1 MLGRERATACTVR
14 QMLKVESENSTGKD
28 SSMQTYRQSGLEVGA
43 DFGVSLVVN
52 LVAQLCFYGA
62 LATAGRSLTFA
73 ALVLGLAVPR
83 RYAIRRL
90 FTTCVAPGTRQA
102 PWQSWLEVGVDT
114 VVALIMALV
123 LQRLCY
129 GAAATLTK
137 AGGMTVVLYAITM
150 GRRYALR
157 RVFDAWNARQAAGL
171 TTGGQP

>member
-1 MLGRERATACTVR
+1 
-14 QMLKVESENSTGKD
+14 
-28 SSMQTYRQSGLEVGA
+28 MQTCRQSRLEVGA

-52 LVAQLCFYGA
+52 LVAQLCFYGP

-90 FTTCVAPGTRQA
+90 FNTFVAPGTRQA
-102 PWQSWLEVGVDT
+102 RWQSCLEVGVDT
-114 VVALIMALV
+114 AAAIVMAIV

-137 AGGMTVVLYAITM
+137 AGGVTVVLYAITM

-157 RVFDAWNARQAAGL
+157 RVFDTWNARQGKSA
-171 TTGGQP
+171 PV

>member
-1 MLGRERATACTVR
+1 
-14 QMLKVESENSTGKD
+14 
-28 SSMQTYRQSGLEVGA
+28 MQTCYQSRLEVGA
-43 DFGVSLVVN
+43 DFGVSVCVN
-52 LVAQLCFYGA
+52 LVAQVLFYGA

-90 FTTCVAPGTRQA
+90 FNGLVAPGTRQSR
-102 PWQSWLEVGVDT
+102 WQSWLEVGVDT
-114 VVALIMALV
+114 AGAMIMAIV

-137 AGGMTVVLYAITM
+137 AGGVTVALYALTM

-157 RVFDAWNARQAAGL
+157 RVFETWNARQAGL
-171 TTGGQP
+171 SPYGQSLSSELS